1 MPYKGAISATNSN
14 SFFKIELELS
24 KDGEE
29 LEILLTAA
37 KGKLILV
44 MSNTGDFPVYD
55 YKNARLNDY
64 QWISHN
70 GVIFLANSNEE
81 PTQNKKKSEK
91 SKKGKKPS

>member
-1 MPYKGAISATNSN
+1 MPYKGVISAANPN

-29 LEILLTAA
+29 LEILLNSA

-55 YKNARLNDY
+55 NKNAKLNDY

-70 GVIFLANSNEE
+70 GVIFLSNRAEK
-81 PTQNKKKSEK
+81 PAKQKNKAKKSQ
-91 SKKGKKPS
+91 KPS